1 VLELGGDRAGA
12 TTGQLGVRVRV
23 WDHVPPP
30 KADRWGPGSRV
41 PAIVISPWAKKGVVD
56 HTKYETV
63 SILATIEHRFQIA
76 PLSARDAAATDLS
89 NAFDFSKTP

>member
-1 VLELGGDRAGA
+1 M
-12 TTGQLGVRVRV
+12 
-23 WDHVPPP
+23 
-30 KADRWGPGSRV
+30 